1 MLDKTSLF
9 SIEEIEDALIRKTLD
24 DVFEALKER
33 GYNPISQIVGYLIS
47 GDPGYI
53 TSHQDARAKI
63 TEFDRSKLLFIVL
76 KGYLDKWDI

>member
-76 KGYLDKWDI
+76 KGYLDK